1 MNKSEIKI
9 RKATEADSE
18 KLWVLMRDLA
28 IFEKYIDVFA
38 ITPEIVKEKGFRKNP
53 PDFYCII
60 AEDNK
65 HIAGILVYY
74 FLPYTA
80 QNRPAIYM
88 KELYVDEKYRGQK
101 IGEELMNALKE
112 EATLNNCT
120 QIKWTVAPW
129 NDGGKKFYERLGA
142 KENTAWLNYEWNV

>member
-28 IFEKYIDVFA
+28 LFEKYIDVFA

-53 PDFYCII
+53 PDFYCIL
-60 AEDNK
+60 AEDNE

-88 KELYVDEKYRGQK
+88 KELYVDENYRGQK

-142 KENTAWLNYEWNV
+142 KENTEWLNYEWNV

>member
-1 MNKSEIKI
+1 MNTSEIKI
-9 RKATEADSE
+9 RKATETDSE

-53 PDFYCII
+53 PDFYCIL
-60 AEDNK
+60 AEDNE

-88 KELYVDEKYRGQK
+88 KELYVDENYRGQK

-112 EATLNNCT
+112 EATVNNCT

-142 KENTAWLNYEWNV
+142 KENTEWLNYEWNV

>member
-1 MNKSEIKI
+1 MNTSEIKI

-60 AEDNK
+60 AEDNEN
-65 HIAGILVYY
+65 IAGILVYY

-129 NDGGKKFYERLGA
+129 NDSGKKFYERLGA
-142 KENTAWLNYEWNV
+142 KENTEWLNYEWNV